1 MEFRTIRYIIGQ
13 ICPPPPLQISTYL
26 YCTCFPRKKYVL
38 GYHFS
43 SCCQATQTTSTQYLA
58 TIMYQCY
65 RTYFCNTRCVD
76 YLYFQDNKMTQN
88 YKTQGK
94 MGYMLFCD
102 GAIVDMIKSERVCW
116 NIINEPKHLWQDRR
130 TLVSGI
136 SLQKTLLKY
145 YMITLLKRIAR
156 QVLVDL
162 TDVFL
167 SDDNTSEN

>member
-13 ICPPPPLQISTYL
+13 ICLPPPLQISTYL
-26 YCTCFPRKKYVL
+26 YCTCFPRKKCFRL
-38 GYHFS
+38 PLQFMLS
-43 SCCQATQTTSTQYLA
+43 SNTNYQYLA

-65 RTYFCNTRCVD
+65 RTYFCNTLRCVD

-102 GAIVDMIKSERVCW
+102 GAILDMIKSERVCW